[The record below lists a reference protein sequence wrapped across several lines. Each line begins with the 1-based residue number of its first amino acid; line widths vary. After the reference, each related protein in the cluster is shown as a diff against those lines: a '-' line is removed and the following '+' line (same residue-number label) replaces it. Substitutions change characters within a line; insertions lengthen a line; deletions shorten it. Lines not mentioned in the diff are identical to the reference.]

1 MRNKPGKGLAS
12 RSPHSIQGGTVD
24 KGIKDE
30 DKERREVGG
39 GVRAVEGGHSLRQR
53 KPSLVRCLTY
63 SHSRVFEVEEPAS
76 AQAQWWGD
84 WWVLGTW

>member
-1 MRNKPGKGLAS
+1 MRNEPGKGLAS
-12 RSPHSIQGGTVD
+12 GSPHSIQGGTGD

-30 DKERREVGG
+30 DKERRRGW

-53 KPSLVRCLTY
+53 KPSLVRRLTY
-63 SHSRVFEVEEPAS
+63 SHSRAFEVEEPAS

-84 WWVLGTW
+84 RWVLGTR